1 MILSKRFTED
11 QISLASQVN
20 IIAYAMS
27 RGFEVKRISP
37 RSYKIPGYGGL
48 YINADGQKWNCFSK
62 GSGGGTIQFVMEI
75 ENLSWVDSIKELL
88 GLSDE
93 ELPYV
98 EPPSKDSEVKGILIL
113 PEKNNTFKHI
123 FAYLIKTRKI
133 DADIVSRFVKEKK
146 IYEDTYQNC
155 VFVGYDENKEAK
167 FASVRGTNTNKRFR
181 RDLENSD
188 KGYPFCQVGKTDT
201 LCVFESAID
210 IMSYLTLIKIHG
222 IDNFNHHL
230 ISMGGTS
237 YIPIEK
243 YLERNPK
250 ISKLTLCLDSDDEGH
265 FFSQKI
271 KERFGDEYEIC
282 CHLPKGKDFNEE
294 LLGSSLYDSNIRN
307 HDVVDQNIISEDYM
321 V

>member
-11 QISLASQVN
+11 QIVQASQVN

-48 YINADGQKWNCFSK
+48 YINADGQKWNRFSK
-62 GSGGGTIQFVMEI
+62 GSGGGTIQFVIEMEG
-75 ENLSWVDSIKELL
+75 LSWVDSIKQLL

-98 EPPSKDSEVKGILIL
+98 EPPTKDSEVKGTLIL
-113 PEKNNTFKHI
+113 PEKNNTYKHI

-155 VFVGYDENKEAK
+155 VFVGYDENEETK
-167 FASVRGTNTNKRFR
+167 FASVRGTNTKRIFR
-181 RDLENSD
+181 RDIENSD
-188 KGYPFCQVGKTDT
+188 KGYPFCQVGESDT

-210 IMSYLTLIKIHG
+210 LMSYLALIKMHG
-222 IDNFNHHL
+222 IDSFNHHL

-237 YIPIEK
+237 YIPIDK
-243 YLERNPK
+243 YLERNSK
-250 ISKLTLCLDSDDEGH
+250 ISKLILCLDSDDEGH

-271 KERFGDEYEIC
+271 KERFGDDYEIC

-294 LLGSSLYDSNIRN
+294 LIHTILNVKNISKVS
-307 HDVVDQNIISEDYM
+307 DIKEEIMSCESE
-321 V
+321 